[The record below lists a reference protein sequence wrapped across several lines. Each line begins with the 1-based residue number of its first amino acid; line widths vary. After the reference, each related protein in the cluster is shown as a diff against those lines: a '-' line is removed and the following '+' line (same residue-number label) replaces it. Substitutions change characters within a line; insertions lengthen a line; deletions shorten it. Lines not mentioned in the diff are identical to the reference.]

1 LQLLDHRELLI
12 LKNLSCSP
20 MSFATKIL
28 FKIFKIDEL
37 HGHNVS
43 GKTLN
48 KNIKTK
54 LPLDPIRIGYIKYL
68 VESYYDEKECRA
80 MLSGAITHKQ
90 DLWKSCHTAI
100 NKSILISERKAA
112 LNQTNNNTAT
122 TMTSL
127 NDSIAGLNATNLTTS
142 ENDETTK
149 KKTPR
154 KSKLDH
160 ENSTESNDEEDGL
173 EGTSKERKL
182 ITKNSANTTSVL
194 ARNRAS
200 HNKSLNDNSDVLL
213 KPAQKRLRRFKS
225 DESSSSCSSFDFG
238 GGFLSEEFNS
248 CEDENN
254 ENSDDDDDDDNELDK
269 ATVMRKKAKNKL
281 TANQKKVQPKTGLKK
296 RVYTKTRPANNK
308 IFNEDTLNYETDSDD
323 SDDDEEEDCQNEIE
337 LIQNIEKRLLN
348 SNTTSLVT
356 TAEVAA
362 AAAAAIVVTTTPT
375 VTSKTRAT
383 PKLLLHA
390 TQKPKENKISSSEAS
405 AAANIAAAMKKRIV
419 VIGPDNVNTESDIEH
434 ATTSITTTNNQTT
447 ATHTTTTLPKSSSS
461 LTINKKVNSTS
472 SNNKAE

>member
-1 LQLLDHRELLI
+1 MEKIDLQLLEHKDLLI

-112 LNQTNNNTAT
+112 MNLSNNNIT

-127 NDSIAGLNATNLTTS
+127 NDSIGLNATNLTTS
-142 ENDETTK
+142 ENDETTRK
-149 KKTPR
+149 KAPR
-154 KSKLDH
+154 KSKLDN
-160 ENSTESNDEEDGL
+160 ENSTESDDDEDGL
-173 EGTSKERKL
+173 EVKPKERKL
-182 ITKNSANTTSVL
+182 VTKNSANTTSVL

-200 HNKSLNDNSDVLL
+200 HNKSLNDNSDALL

-238 GGFLSEEFNS
+238 DGNGGGFLSEEFDS
-248 CEDENN
+248 CEGENN
-254 ENSDDDDDDDNELDK
+254 ENSDDDDELESK
-269 ATVMRKKAKNKL
+269 ATVMKKAKNKL
-281 TANQKKVQPKTGLKK
+281 TANKRVRPRSGVKK
-296 RVYTKTRPANNK
+296 RAYTKKRTSK
-308 IFNEDTLNYETDSDD
+308 IFNEDTLNYETDSDEE
-323 SDDDEEEDCQNEIE
+323 DDDEEDCQNEIE

-348 SNTTSLVT
+348 SNTTSSVT
-356 TAEVAA
+356 ATAAEPAVVATA
-362 AAAAAIVVTTTPT
+362 TPT

-383 PKLLLHA
+383 PKLLHGIQ
-390 TQKPKENKISSSEAS
+390 TPKENKISSSEAS

-434 ATTSITTTNNQTT
+434 ASTSITTTTTTTT
-447 ATHTTTTLPKSSSS
+447 ATPTTTAPKSSSS
-461 LTINKKVNSTS
+461 ITINKKVNSTS

>member
-1 LQLLDHRELLI
+1 MEKIDLQLIEHKELLI

-90 DLWKSCHTAI
+90 DMWKSCHTAI

-112 LNQTNNNTAT
+112 MNLSNNNTTA
-122 TMTSL
+122 MTSL
-127 NDSIAGLNATNLTTS
+127 NDSIGLNATNLTTS
-142 ENDETTK
+142 ENDETAR

-160 ENSTESNDEEDGL
+160 EKNSTESDGDDDEDGL
-173 EGTSKERKL
+173 EAKPKERKL
-182 ITKNSANTTSVL
+182 VTKNSANTTSVL

-200 HNKSLNDNSDVLL
+200 HNKSLNDNSSDALL

-238 GGFLSEEFNS
+238 GGGGFLSEEFDS

-254 ENSDDDDDDDNELDK
+254 ENSDGDDDELESK
-269 ATVMRKKAKNKL
+269 ATAMKKANYKLAANKK
-281 TANQKKVQPKTGLKK
+281 AQRPRSGAKK
-296 RVYTKTRPANNK
+296 RAYTKKRTSK
-308 IFNEDTLNYETDSDD
+308 IFNEDTLNYETDSDEE
-323 SDDDEEEDCQNEIE
+323 DDDDEEDCQNEIE

-348 SNTTSLVT
+348 SNTTASSVT
-356 TAEVAA
+356 VAA
-362 AAAAAIVVTTTPT
+362 EPAAVV

-383 PKLLLHA
+383 PKLLHA
-390 TQKPKENKISSSEAS
+390 IQTPKENKISSSEAS

-434 ATTSITTTNNQTT
+434 VSTSITTTT
-447 ATHTTTTLPKSSSS
+447 ATPIPTVPKSSSS
-461 LTINKKVNSTS
+461 ITINKKVNSTT
-472 SNNKAE
+472 SNSKAE